1 MEKKILVLDTDEN
14 QCGELCGLLQEQQYP
29 VTPIHS
35 YPDLLNM
42 VQGTDSLVVIIDL
55 DTVPIDNRTI
65 REFVLKHPGTHLLC
79 LSKDRF
85 HPHLKEALCYH
96 IYACLNK
103 PVDLDELF
111 YWLRSI
117 YENDSDSTNT
127 TEV

>member
-1 MEKKILVLDTDEN
+1 MEKKIIVLDADEN
-14 QCGELCGLLQEQQYP
+14 QCGELCALLQERQYP
-29 VTPIHS
+29 ATPTHS
-35 YPDLLNM
+35 YPDLLNL
-42 VQGTDSLVVIIDL
+42 VQGTDSRVVIVDL

-65 REFVLKHPGTHLLC
+65 RELVLKYPGTYLLC

-117 YENDSDSTNT
+117 YENDSDSTNKT
-127 TEV
+127 

>member
-1 MEKKILVLDTDEN
+1 MAKKIIVLDADEN
-14 QCGELCGLLQEQQYP
+14 QCHGLCSILDEREYH
-29 VTPIHS
+29 TEPIHS
-35 YPDLLNM
+35 LPHLKKMIQD
-42 VQGTDSLVVIIDL
+42 TECLVVIMDI
-55 DTVPIDNRTI
+55 DTVSMDNRTI
-65 REFVLKHPGTHLLC
+65 RELTIKYPETYFLC
-79 LSKDRF
+79 LSSDRF

-117 YENDSDSTNT
+117 YEDDSDSTNK